1 MPTERVDDRQIA
13 KERGNTSTKELALK
27 LGRRLLAV
35 MAAAWLYSGT
45 ERAHIDAKRGGALEY
60 IQKRFLNFEATND
73 RNP

>member
-1 MPTERVDDRQIA
+1 
-13 KERGNTSTKELALK
+13 
-27 LGRRLLAV
+27 

-60 IQKRFLNFEATND
+60 IQKRFLNFEATTD